1 MSALAH
7 WLARLTWFWI
17 LQLMRKPGMRRAQL
31 MPMKWM
37 RGERA
42 IKFYRSHVRQNMFAR
57 KIGLRLLIISYT
69 FLLASLILQC
79 AFQAVMFMN
88 YKGWL
93 SPTALENRR
102 EYSEP

>member
-1 MSALAH
+1 
-7 WLARLTWFWI
+7 
-17 LQLMRKPGMRRAQL
+17 
-31 MPMKWM
+31 
-37 RGERA
+37 
-42 IKFYRSHVRQNMFAR
+42 MFAR
-57 KIGLRLLIISYT
+57 KIGLRLLIVSYT

-102 EYSEP
+102 EFSEP